1 MASFVI
7 SLKQKTNGRRGSCR
21 SPTTDCQFQS
31 VNASQCPKVSSPST
45 DKSTCQTIPVYLLI
59 SQSTC
64 QSPRPHFKQTQFTCQ
79 PPMVLVKPF
88 QFTCQP
94 PKPYVKLSNMWSDS
108 EPEYDVDDPGQLS
121 DFADTASI
129 VTHLS
134 TDEIQDDL
142 LFEVSEFEDST
153 DDEEWQRVVD
163 NDRGPLPIPF
173 TATPGPH
180 HIPPDTSPDYFHQIT
195 STWFFYSTL
204 IDGFVEDTNRYS
216 NQYIDAKEE
225 YLATPTITYPPMVL
239 PSDFSRGQVY
249 ATLATTCDLTT
260 SHQER
265 ATTATGTVKR
275 NRVGLPD
282 ALQGSTIPARYC
294 AGQSPRSWSQQDVVF
309 KKADANIEQT
319 QAKQQADFAKRRYK
333 QNNFIVGDK
342 VLRYNLHRAD
352 RKGGKQ
358 TDPWDGPYE
367 VAQVGEKGLINASTK
382 VTLKTKV
389 NGCNLKPFLEYIP
402 EAPSVT
408 PSPDVQIVR
417 VKQEEIS
424 YKFSP
429 LMVAIQRAIC
439 NNSGERLVF
448 KKKSRKIIKTF
459 KNTSELHTV
468 KEIEGDGNCLFRALS
483 FAITGEEDQHAV
495 VRSLICDFIACTENI
510 QAESMRNDKVWGTT
524 TEILAAANMFNV
536 NVCVW
541 VKYGPKL
548 TWHIHRSNGEEVV
561 EESVYYLENKAG
573 THFNVVIRL

>member
-45 DKSTCQTIPVYLLI
+45 DK
-59 SQSTC
+59 
-64 QSPRPHFKQTQFTCQ
+64 
-79 PPMVLVKPF
+79 
-88 QFTCQP
+88 FTCQP
-94 PKPYVKLSNMWSDS
+94 PKPYVKLSSLPVNLPVHLSTSQCQPPTRILVNPPIYLPVSTYMWSDS
-108 EPEYDVDDPGQLS
+108 EPEYDVHDPGQLS

-225 YLATPTITYPPMVL
+225 YLATPTITYPPM
-239 PSDFSRGQVY
+239 
-249 ATLATTCDLTT
+249 
-260 SHQER
+260 
-265 ATTATGTVKR
+265 
-275 NRVGLPD
+275 
-282 ALQGSTIPARYC
+282 GSTIPARYC

-333 QNNFIVGDK
+333 QKNFIVGDK